1 MREAKAISLLVTND
15 FKFMLYHSRFFVD
28 DAEECHQLNR
38 YQCQIKYHAEEWLV
52 DTLGIIISILDS
64 DMVISDLNHEGVSKA
79 EDSSFQE
86 NAHCVRA
93 MKKKLSDA
101 TFEESPFGY
110 KCVGLLAYTN
120 L

>member
-1 MREAKAISLLVTND
+1 
-15 FKFMLYHSRFFVD
+15 
-28 DAEECHQLNR
+28 
-38 YQCQIKYHAEEWLV
+38 
-52 DTLGIIISILDS
+52 
-64 DMVISDLNHEGVSKA
+64 MVISDLNHEGVSKA

-93 MKKKLSDA
+93 MKKKLSGA